1 MEGNMPA
8 SIHSQEVLEVFR
20 KARIPGKRK
29 IQADGKTVEIP
40 YPYPSPTEWRDA
52 WIYFIFLDRFHNPD
66 SPPRHL
72 PWDGEWNEFQ
82 GGTLNGVR
90 RKLGYLRALGAEAI
104 WLSPVLK
111 NCPYTPYT
119 YHGYGIQDFLS
130 VDPRFTSDPDRAK
143 RDPAFADSELRALVD
158 EAHAL
163 GLYVIFDIVLNHVGD
178 VFEYEGFGAD
188 APWSDEPYTI
198 RWRDETGR
206 ARPEW
211 HDPPADPH
219 PDAVVWPKELQH
231 NEYFRRRGKG
241 GEAAG
246 DFEIL
251 KELATDF
258 LEFHP
263 VYGAHF
269 PVRET
274 LIRAHQYLIAK
285 FDIDGFRIDTLKFI
299 EPDFSRTF
307 ANAVREFAMDI
318 GKKNFFTFGE
328 IWDSEE
334 KISGY
339 IGRYASEKSDLIGV
353 DAALD
358 YPLFYKLVP
367 VIKGNAPPTE
377 LMAMFDRRR
386 SLENGVIS
394 SQGEASKFFVTF
406 LDNHD
411 QRTRFHFVDPAQPD
425 RYDHQLTMALGCL
438 FSLQGIPCLYYGTE
452 QGLHGSGDRPEAV
465 REALWG
471 KPHAFD
477 EQNIFFR
484 TVSSLAALRRSHPPL
499 RYGRQYFRQISGDGY
514 HFGFSPYAGGVL
526 AFSRI
531 LSGEEILVVVNTDI
545 NEPWEGEVLVDY
557 AVNQPGETY
566 KILYSNR
573 PEPKSEIAVG
583 EKKGGG
589 VEIQEA
595 GGGVSFGPTR
605 TLAVDLAPMEI
616 QILGSTALPEQD

>member
-1 MEGNMPA
+1 MA
-8 SIHSQEVLEVFR
+8 SSIHSQEVLEVFR

-29 IQADGKTVEIP
+29 IQAGGKTVEIP
-40 YPYPSPTEWRDA
+40 CPYPSPTEWRDQ
-52 WIYFIFLDRFHNPD
+52 WIYFVFLDRFNNPD

-72 PWDGEWNEFQ
+72 PWDSPWNEFQ

-90 RKLGYLRALGAEAI
+90 RKLDYIRGLGAGAI

-111 NCPYTPYT
+111 NCQYTPYT
-119 YHGYGIQDFLS
+119 YHGYGIQDFLA
-130 VDPRFTSDPDRAK
+130 VDPRFTSDPERAK

-158 EAHAL
+158 EAHAM
-163 GLYVIFDIVLNHVGD
+163 GMYVIFDIVLNHAGD

-188 APWSDEPYTI
+188 APWSNEPYAI

-206 ARPEW
+206 GRAEW
-211 HDPPADPH
+211 REPPADPQ
-219 PDAVVWPKELQH
+219 PDAVVWPKELQR
-231 NEYFRRRGKG
+231 NEYFRRKGKG

-246 DFEIL
+246 DFEVL

-258 LEFHP
+258 MEFHP
-263 VYGAHF
+263 VYGVHF

-274 LIRAHQYLIAK
+274 LIRTHQYLIAK

-299 EPDFSRTF
+299 ERDFSRTF
-307 ANAVREFAMDI
+307 ANAVREFALDI
-318 GKKNFFTFGE
+318 GKKNIFTFGE
-328 IWDSEE
+328 IWDDEE
-334 KISGY
+334 RISGY
-339 IGRYASEKSDLIGV
+339 IGRYATDKNDMVGV

-367 VIKGNAPPTE
+367 VLKGNTSPSE

-386 SLENGVIS
+386 SLENGIIS

-406 LDNHD
+406 IDNHD
-411 QRTRFHFVDPAQPD
+411 QNSRFHFVDQAQPD
-425 RYDHQLTMALGCL
+425 RYNDQLMMALGCL
-438 FSLQGIPCLYYGTE
+438 FTLQGIPCLYSGTE
-452 QGLHGSGDRPEAV
+452 QGLHGSGNRPEAV

-471 KPHAFD
+471 KPNAFD
-477 EQNIFFR
+477 KGNIFCQA
-484 TVSSLAALRRSHPPL
+484 VSRLAALRESYPPL

-531 LSGEEILVVVNTDI
+531 LSGEEVLVVVNT
-545 NEPWEGEVLVDY
+545 NVNRPWEGEVLVDY
-557 AVNQPGETY
+557 AINQPGETY
-566 KILYSNR
+566 RILYSNR
-573 PEPKSEIAVG
+573 PEQRSEIAVG
-583 EKKGGG
+583 EKKGGS
-589 VEIQEA
+589 VEVQEI
-595 GGGVSFGPTR
+595 GGGASSGPTR
-605 TLAVDLAPMEI
+605 TLVVSLAPMEI